1 MAGKAS
7 SGLKTLKMDLKHV
20 PDQGFEL
27 SKQELHRPTTLPR
40 PNPIE
45 RMLAQVV
52 TLQKEVRKHK
62 DFIKQLR
69 TALATLAIQRSR
81 DRAENRSLK
90 AQVERLCATVRV

>member
-1 MAGKAS
+1 
-7 SGLKTLKMDLKHV
+7 MDLSRV
-20 PDQGFEL
+20 PSQGFEL
-27 SKQELHRPTTLPR
+27 SKQELSHPSAPSR

-69 TALATLAIQRSR
+69 GALETLAAQRSQER
-81 DRAENRSLK
+81 EENRRLK
-90 AQVERLCATVRV
+90 AEVQRLCQCVV